1 MDPQN
6 INSAESEIWKPA
18 ISSRFQ
24 DGINDL
30 EISNLS
36 RLRKKKTGYI
46 MKPQLKDGYYCIKRP
61 ICSNGPLKTIHIH
74 HLVAETFIAKRPDGL
89 VIDHIDGNKHNNRA
103 DNLRYLSNHENSK
116 KGNKSA
122 IQNNTNSLVSSEKD
136 TTQTSTQV
144 VVEIASKLP
153 KIDSL
158 TLNSNNQIL
167 AALLCDGKLNE
178 ENFVKLWSK

>member
-6 INSAESEIWKPA
+6 INSTESEIWKPA
-18 ISSRFQ
+18 VSSRFQ
-24 DGINDL
+24 DGVNDL
-30 EISNLS
+30 EVSNLS
-36 RLRKKKTGYI
+36 RVRKNTGYM
-46 MKPQLKDGYYCIKRP
+46 MKPQLKDGYHCIKRT
-61 ICSNGPLKTIHIH
+61 ICTNGPLKTIYIH
-74 HLVAETFIAKRPDGL
+74 HLVAETFIGKRPEGL

-103 DNLRYLSNHENSK
+103 DNLRYLSNVENSK

-122 IQNNTNSLVSSEKD
+122 IQMSTTSVATSEKD
-136 TTQTSTQV
+136 TTKTSTPAIL
-144 VVEIASKLP
+144 EFASNLP

-158 TLNSNNQIL
+158 SLNSNNQIL

>member
-6 INSAESEIWKPA
+6 INIPEVEIWKPA
-18 ISSRFQ
+18 VSSRFQ
-24 DGINDL
+24 DGVNDL

-36 RLRKKKTGYI
+36 TLRKKSGKI

-74 HLVAETFIAKRPDGL
+74 HLVAETFIGKRPDGL

-103 DNLRYLSNHENSK
+103 DNLRYLSNIENSK

-122 IQNNTNSLVSSEKD
+122 IQSNATSVATSEKD
-136 TTQTSTQV
+136 TTKTSTPAIL
-144 VVEIASKLP
+144 EFASNLP
-153 KIDSL
+153 NVD
-158 TLNSNNQIL
+158 TLNSNNKIL
-167 AALLCDGKLNE
+167 AGLLSDGKLTE